1 MLAIVLE
8 QTPDDVEVAR
18 LLDRLALV
26 VSELASNALKYGG
39 APVTTRLYRVRHGW
53 VIDVEDHRPHRT
65 PVMYTPAG
73 RAGGNG
79 LLIVDTLSL
88 DWGWHISGSG
98 GGSVKHVWARI
109 DAHDAARAP
118 LTP

>member
-1 MLAIVLE
+1 ME
-8 QTPDDVEVAR
+8 QTPDDGKGAR

-39 APVTTRLYRVRHGW
+39 APVTTRLYRVATGGW

-65 PVMYTPAG
+65 PVMYAPAG

-79 LLIVDTLSL
+79 LLIIDILSR
-88 DWGWHISGSG
+88 DWGRHISRSA
-98 GGSVKHVWARI
+98 GGSVKHVWAEI
-109 DAHDAARAP
+109 AADDRLQP
-118 LTP
+118 RP